1 MIKCSFKGDILQQQQ
16 PLVEAPKVKCRSDG
30 SRSGYALSEP
40 GALAV
45 MSERDNGLSLCNCSA
60 QRYVTGVVLLQIQE
74 KAAGLK
80 SQWRWII
87 LVYFIKLICI
97 PPSFCLSF
105 FLRKKRETCHVT
117 SLDPFLASGRG
128 FALDI
133 AFLTHSCYCLSD
145 FFLYVGM
152 NATSL
157 LLSRIKQT
165 EVLFTATKT

>member
-145 FFLYVGM
+145 FFYMSG
-152 NATSL
+152 
-157 LLSRIKQT
+157 
-165 EVLFTATKT
+165 